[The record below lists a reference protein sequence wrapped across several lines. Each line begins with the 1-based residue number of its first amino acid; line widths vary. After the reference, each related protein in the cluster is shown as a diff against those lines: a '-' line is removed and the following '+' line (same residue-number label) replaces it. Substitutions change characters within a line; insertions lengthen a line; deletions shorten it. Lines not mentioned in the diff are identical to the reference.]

1 MTPAAA
7 PARLTSDSP
16 FRDGLGERRL
26 TTDATGQAR
35 ELLCIRAELTAVPAF
50 EFALRE
56 RVARLAEFRHPY
68 FAATRGV
75 ERVTDVESS
84 LGIVSDRVAG
94 VRLSELF
101 VRAAERGLNIEIN
114 AALCLIRQIVPAV
127 ARLHD
132 ACRDVSHGALAPER
146 VVLTPNG
153 RLMVTDYV
161 LGAALEQ
168 LRFSQERYWRDL
180 RIALPRSAGLPR
192 VDQRG
197 DVTQIGVI
205 ALSLIL
211 SRNLREDE
219 YPARIADVVASARV
233 IAPRGG
239 FEPLPVGLRNWLLRA
254 LQVDVRQSFAT
265 VAEANDELEHVL
277 GDLEYPGLPASVEAF
292 LGRYRDADAPG
303 EFHSELE
310 PVQQSDAETASP
322 SAVLP
327 VEPVKSAAEDPL
339 AAFFSEQL
347 FTEQAAAVEP
357 VASTATETS
366 AVGAAAPGASD
377 VTALFATAALDTP
390 DDPSAPEVVTPLETL
405 LRRPD
410 PVVVET
416 PLPVAITT
424 LASAST
430 SRSTSTSVAPSTA
443 VAPSNVVRLDRLDA
457 RFEAGLQSID
467 DRLAEGTSPDD
478 DTVAVRDLFAG
489 GEPAA
494 ARRPAWWMVAAAVV
508 VVGGVAVPLVRSFAA
523 PKTSPAAPSAA
534 TSAAATANGTATE
547 TSPATSSVT
556 SAAGASAGS
565 APVAAA
571 MTSGQL
577 SVTTNPAGA
586 EAWLDGKPVGTTP
599 LTLTLDAGSYSLEL
613 RGAGAPKTVPVTIA
627 AGGRIEQFI
636 ELPVA
641 APSTTVPGVTG
652 ATGTPP
658 APAVAPT
665 GFLAV
670 RTPIELSVLDSGRL
684 VGTSASGRLPL
695 PTGPHTLTLTNDAL
709 GYSVTRQVDIAAGKA
724 TSIAIELPNGK
735 VAVNASPW
743 AEVYVDGK
751 ALGETPLGDL
761 AIPIGTHELLLR
773 HPDLGER
780 RQPLTVPVSGV
791 VRVSVDLRTP

>member
-310 PVQQSDAETASP
+310 PVQHSDAETASP
-322 SAVLP
+322 SARLP
-327 VEPVKSAAEDPL
+327 VESVKSAAEDPL

-347 FTEQAAAVEP
+347 FTEQASAVER
-357 VASTATETS
+357 VASTAAETS

-377 VTALFATAALDTP
+377 VTALFATAALDAP
-390 DDPSAPEVVTPLETL
+390 DEPSAPEVVTPLETL

-430 SRSTSTSVAPSTA
+430 STSTSTSVAPSTA
-443 VAPSNVVRLDRLDA
+443 VAPSNVIRLDRLDA
-457 RFEAGLQSID
+457 RVEAGLQSID
-467 DRLAEGTSPDD
+467 DRLAEGTSSDD
-478 DTVAVRDLFAG
+478 DTVAVRDLFAA

-523 PKTSPAAPSAA
+523 PKTSSAAP
-534 TSAAATANGTATE
+534 
-547 TSPATSSVT
+547 SPATSSVT
-556 SAAGASAGS
+556 SPAGASAGS
-565 APVAAA
+565 APAAA
-571 MTSGQL
+571 AVTSGLL

-636 ELPVA
+636 ELPAA
-641 APSTTVPGVTG
+641 APSTTVTGVTGVTGVSG

-684 VGTSASGRLPL
+684 VGTSASGRLSL